1 MATLQATV
9 AVQKLSFRMPLFTS
23 RQFSVSSSSLRYK
36 RAIMR
41 REERKRRIK
50 FYLPKKKSTISG
62 KMDIKPISVFCYY
75 AMTRINWERCGLV
88 LRIIQAKDGKFVSYL
103 REANFQP
110 ELFLIGLPGH
120 TQIGNFE

>member
-1 MATLQATV
+1 M
-9 AVQKLSFRMPLFTS
+9 AVQKLSFRLPLFTS

-62 KMDIKPISVFCYY
+62 KILDGHKTHIS
-75 AMTRINWERCGLV
+75 IIL
-88 LRIIQAKDGKFVSYL
+88 LRHDKDRLETMWPSIT
-103 REANFQP
+103 NHP
-110 ELFLIGLPGH
+110 S
-120 TQIGNFE
+120 